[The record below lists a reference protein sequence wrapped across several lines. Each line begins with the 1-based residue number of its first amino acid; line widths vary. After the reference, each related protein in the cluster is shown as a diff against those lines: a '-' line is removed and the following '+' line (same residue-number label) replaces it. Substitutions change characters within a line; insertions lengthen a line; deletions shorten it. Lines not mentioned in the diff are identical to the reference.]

1 MEKYAKQIHADD
13 NVATAVSDC
22 VAGESLTVQ
31 FGGQTATYACKQ
43 NVPFGHKIAIRDI
56 PTGGSVVKYGEVIGS
71 ATADI
76 AVGEWVHTHNVR
88 DDYKCLGKD
97 GAPLPGQE
105 EGKACAS
112 RGEGS

>member
-13 NVATAVSDC
+13 NVATAVSEC
-22 VAGESLTVQ
+22 AAGDALTVKS
-31 FGGQTATYACKQ
+31 GNTAAAYVCLRDI
-43 NVPFGHKIAIRDI
+43 PFGHKIAIRHI
-56 PTGGSVVKYGEVIGS
+56 PAGGNVVKYGEVIGS

-76 AVGEWVHTHNVR
+76 PVGDWVHTHNVR

-112 RGEGS
+112 GAK